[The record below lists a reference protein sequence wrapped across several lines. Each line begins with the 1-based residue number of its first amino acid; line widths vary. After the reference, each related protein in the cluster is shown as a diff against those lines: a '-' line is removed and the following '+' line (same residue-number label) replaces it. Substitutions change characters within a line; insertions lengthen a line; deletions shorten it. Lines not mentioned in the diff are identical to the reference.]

1 MTATFTDA
9 LSTRRI
15 KGGSGGVPQVVG
27 ALGSLVDARPRQSK
41 RDGNRP
47 IDTVVDGLT
56 LRSLLKRCH
65 VAH

>member
-41 RDGNRP
+41 EMAIG
-47 IDTVVDGLT
+47 
-56 LRSLLKRCH
+56 RSTRWWM
-65 VAH
+65 A